1 MPANLLWME
10 LILAGQDNEAEKIW
24 SKWLSNAPVV
34 VFRRL
39 LQESHTRKEPEI
51 IVKLIALLKTNKL
64 ISLASLGNAYS
75 RLINYYLVENKSQ
88 DAEDALSAA
97 LKLGLK
103 SEHLNKTTLTRLK
116 SAVEESGRVFKYSF

>member
-1 MPANLLWME
+1 ME
-10 LILAGQDNEAEKIW
+10 LVLAGKDKEAEMIW
-24 SKWLSNAPVV
+24 TKWLSNAPVV

-51 IVKLIALLKTNKL
+51 IKKLIELLKTNKGL
-64 ISLASLGNAYS
+64 SLASLGNAYS
-75 RLINYYLVENKSQ
+75 RLINFYLIENKSQ
-88 DAEDALSAA
+88 MAEEAFSAA

-103 SEHLNKTTLTRLK
+103 TEHLNKSTITRLK